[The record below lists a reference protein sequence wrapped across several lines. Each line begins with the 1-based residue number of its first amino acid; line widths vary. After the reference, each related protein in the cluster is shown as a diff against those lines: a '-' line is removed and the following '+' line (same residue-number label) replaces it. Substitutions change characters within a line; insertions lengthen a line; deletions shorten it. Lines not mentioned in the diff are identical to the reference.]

1 MTKQAIITAL
11 KDTYVLLDEKKAQFE
26 LMIHSMENKEAA
38 VEDESDDSEDDDAK
52 GTSNEDAS
60 GEEDSGSSSEEAE

>member
-11 KDTYVLLDEKKAQFE
+11 KDTCVLLDEKKAQFE
-26 LMIHSMENKEAA
+26 LMIQSLEKEEAA
-38 VEDESDDSEDDDAK
+38 AEDEPDDAENDDAE

-60 GEEDSGSSSEEAE
+60 GKDDSGSSSEEAD